1 MDIEL
6 LRQLVTTAGV
16 PGREH
21 RVRELIRSRCEELF
35 DEIHVDPL
43 GSLHAV
49 LRPTRSIETSAS
61 DSQRTVVNRPPRVM
75 IAAHMDQIGFL
86 VRTIDD
92 SGFLRLNPVGGF
104 DTRNLFA
111 RVVTVCPDVRDPSRD
126 MTGVMNAAGKP
137 VHIASAEERKQVPE
151 ATQFMVDLGMTAEE
165 VQNRVKVGDMVT
177 INAPLYE
184 VGQTLVS
191 QCMDNRIACF
201 IAIEAARKLRS
212 GSRGHACEVHCV
224 FTVQEEV
231 GLRGAGPAAF
241 AVEPD
246 LGIALDTT
254 LCCDTPGVPTED
266 RVTRQGQGVGLN
278 VMDAAAIADYDAL
291 EEVEALA
298 AQRGIPAQRTILHR
312 GGTDA
317 GTMQRAG
324 RGFRVLTLLTPTRYI
339 HTVAEMVHRSD
350 VLAARDLLTAQ
361 LEEL

>member
-1 MDIEL
+1 MDLDL
-6 LRQLVTTAGV
+6 LRQLVTTPGV

-21 RVRELIRSRCEELF
+21 RIREAIRAACDGVF
-35 DEIHVDPL
+35 DSVHVDAL

-49 LRPTRSIETSAS
+49 LKPSRPAS
-61 DSQRTVVNRPPRVM
+61 DGSSPRRVM
-75 IAAHMDQIGFL
+75 VAAHMDQIGFL
-86 VRTIDD
+86 VRHIDD
-92 SGFLRLNPVGGF
+92 QGFLRLVPVGGF

-111 RVVTVCPDVRDPSRD
+111 RVVTVSPDLHDASRD
-126 MTGVMNAAGKP
+126 LPGVMNAAGKP

-151 ATQFMVDLGMTAEE
+151 ATQFMVDLGLSVEA
-165 VQNRVKVGDMVT
+165 VKAKVALGDMVT

-191 QCMDNRIACF
+191 QCMDNRVACF
-201 IAIEAARKLRS
+201 VALEAARKLKADPA
-212 GSRGHACEVHCV
+212 GHVCEVHVV

-254 LCCDTPGVPTED
+254 LCCDTPGVSGED
-266 RVTRQGQGVGLN
+266 RVTKQGAGVGLN
-278 VMDAAAIADYDAL
+278 VMDAAAIADYDELKTL
-291 EEVEALA
+291 ESIA
-298 AQRGIPAQRTILHR
+298 ARRGIPAQRTILHR

-324 RGFRVLTLLTPTRYI
+324 RGYRVVTLLTPTRYI
-339 HTVAEMVHRSD
+339 HTVTEMVHRSD
-350 VLAARDLLTAQ
+350 VAAARDLLAAY
-361 LEEL
+361 LAEC